1 MIIQIRRS
9 CLTNYGTGERNI
21 SRTLQRTAR
30 RNSSLVGLTDLTIL
44 NIRRNNN
51 MGKKI
56 SEVDVT
62 WASIEKY
69 YNYNTITWSVDNNG
83 IPRYTL
89 FDKDYNKIDVDV
101 TKCW

>member
-1 MIIQIRRS
+1 
-9 CLTNYGTGERNI
+9 
-21 SRTLQRTAR
+21 
-30 RNSSLVGLTDLTIL
+30 
-44 NIRRNNN
+44 